1 MQEKICPYCQ
11 VSKPLTDFYFRKRDG
26 YSRKCKSCTRDA
38 ENESRKQK
46 PKPLDWKKCPSCLKT
61 KHISKFHEHSHTNLC
76 IECYRAVK
84 AESERKRRSLDPQYF
99 REKRAERSEKRL
111 ESDYYSE
118 RIDQAKQTI
127 SSYAGQG
134 VHRIPL
140 KVLIEALEPLDHRD
154 CCKHVIE
161 YAQEVLV

>member
-1 MQEKICPYCQ
+1 MPQKYCPYCEET
-11 VSKPLTDFYFRKRDG
+11 KPLEAFYYRKRDG
-26 YSRKCKSCTRDA
+26 YSKKCKSCTRKS

-46 PKPLDWKKCPSCLKT
+46 PKKVDWKKCPSCLKT
-61 KHISKFHEHSHTNLC
+61 KHISKFHENSHTNLC
-76 IECYRAVK
+76 IECYRVQK
-84 AESERKRRSLDPQYF
+84 AEAERKRRSLDPQYF

-118 RIDQAKQTI
+118 KIEQAKQTI
-127 SSYAGQG
+127 SMYAGKG

-140 KVLIEALEPLDHRD
+140 KVLVDALEPLDHRE
-154 CCKHVIE
+154 CCKRVIE